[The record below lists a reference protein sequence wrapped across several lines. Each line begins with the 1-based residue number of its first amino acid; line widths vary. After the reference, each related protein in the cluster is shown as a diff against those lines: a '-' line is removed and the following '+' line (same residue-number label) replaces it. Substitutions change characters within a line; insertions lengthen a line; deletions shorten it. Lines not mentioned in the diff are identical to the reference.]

1 MQKQAR
7 EIIIIRKFHEQD
19 LEQILQIE
27 NQVAIE
33 PWDKSIFISCSK
45 IYYVI
50 VAVIKD
56 VVVGYSVIA
65 IYHAINESNILNLA
79 VDPLWH
85 RRGIG
90 SRLMQYLINLC
101 NNNFNNNPN
110 KLFLEVHT
118 HNISAINLYR
128 KFNFIEIYIRK
139 NYYNTKN
146 GRQDAVVMI
155 NNQS

>member
-19 LEQILQIE
+19 VEQILHIE

-65 IYHAINESNILNLA
+65 IYNAINESNILSLA

-90 SRLMQYLINLC
+90 SQLIQYLINLC
-101 NNNFNNNPN
+101 NNNFNNTPN
-110 KLFLEVHT
+110 RLFLEVHT
-118 HNISAINLYR
+118 RNISAINLYR
-128 KFNFIEIYIRK
+128 KFNFVAIYIRK